1 MAHFLFVDESGS
13 DTGPSPY
20 AVLGGIAIEDWN
32 LWNLVRE
39 LQECELRQF
48 GVAYRASGEE
58 IKAKKFLNAKTFRKA
73 RHAPPLATEE
83 RVHLSREC
91 LRNGAEAG
99 RGISALA
106 QSKLLYVEEALEI
119 CSRYRCKVF
128 ASIVEK
134 SAPKPAENY
143 LRKDYAYLFERF
155 FYYLD
160 DLRPESIGIVV
171 FDELEKTQ
179 SHLLVGQM
187 DRYFKET
194 ATGRHRSSL
203 LIPEPFFVHSDLTT
217 GIQLADLICYVIS
230 WGFRLP
236 SMTLPARAELS
247 PFANQIAQLR
257 NRSVRDVDGN
267 PSFQIW
273 SFAYIQDLRTQ
284 GERAEGGPE
293 IEKRQ

>member
-1 MAHFLFVDESGS
+1 MPFSIS
-13 DTGPSPY
+13 
-20 AVLGGIAIEDWN
+20 
-32 LWNLVRE
+32 
-39 LQECELRQF
+39 
-48 GVAYRASGEE
+48 
-58 IKAKKFLNAKTFRKA
+58 
-73 RHAPPLATEE
+73 
-83 RVHLSREC
+83 
-91 LRNGAEAG
+91 G